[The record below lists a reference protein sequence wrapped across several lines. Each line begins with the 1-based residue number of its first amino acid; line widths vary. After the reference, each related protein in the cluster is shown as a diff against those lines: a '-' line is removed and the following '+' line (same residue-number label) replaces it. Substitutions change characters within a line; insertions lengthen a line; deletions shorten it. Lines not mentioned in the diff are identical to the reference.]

1 MKKTICQIHQNIG
14 ASVPKTEVPRWWIR
28 GNPTC
33 SMPWGWIRTSIW
45 TVHSGF
51 TTSKHFA
58 VSVLRCWPPL
68 PYLGKPC
75 TFSTQPSQCHEPNQP
90 QATHQQLITATCCG
104 PGAWKQ
110 VWFPFLRCSKP
121 QKRAVTPSWPEG
133 DLPRSVEGV
142 SFVVFHYEATGFPW
156 FPMISDL
163 TKKWVF
169 LAMLTTLKSP
179 WMRYLKVWTNDD
191 LLDSQI
197 IMLTGPRF
205 CTIVGMVMI
214 NKNNTYNFI

>member
-1 MKKTICQIHQNIG
+1 MSSPGRTVSKSLNFFKRPILNPYETKKHTQIHQNIG
-14 ASVPKTEVPRWWIR
+14 VWSPQDWSVKMMNS
-28 GNPTC
+28 GQADMFHALGLN
-33 SMPWGWIRTSIW
+33 
-45 TVHSGF
+45 HSGF

-75 TFSTQPSQCHEPNQP
+75 TFSTQPRQCHEPNQP
-90 QATHQQLITATCCG
+90 QATNQPQNQAQLITTTCCG

-142 SFVVFHYEATGFPW
+142 SFCR
-156 FPMISDL
+156 ISLWGNRVSMVSNDF
-163 TKKWVF
+163 WSDP
-169 LAMLTTLKSP
+169 KSGELP
-179 WMRYLKVWTNDD
+179 GNADYADARRGWG
-191 LLDSQI
+191 I
-197 IMLTGPRF
+197 
-205 CTIVGMVMI
+205 
-214 NKNNTYNFI
+214 